1 MTLKIE
7 NNIPGADALPS
18 RYRCLFF
25 DWDGCLADTL
35 QLWLAAYREALGRRD
50 LQPEDRVILR
60 ELFNDWSGPERFG
73 VPDAAQFVEEVAAY
87 LESHSAAVRLNP
99 HAAQT
104 LAGLKSNGRRIALL
118 TASRRRFV
126 LPVLEARGI
135 AGLLDLVLTVEDVR
149 RHKPDPEVL
158 FKALDLL
165 GASASEAL
173 LVGDS
178 DKDIQAGR
186 AAGVATVLYLP
197 AHNLR
202 FYDEGVLR
210 GWRPD
215 YLIRDFR
222 ELASG
227 PGGEQGAT
235 STAGSLRHPSSP

>member
-1 MTLKIE
+1 MVDNIRPGIE
-7 NNIPGADALPS
+7 VLAH
-18 RYRCLFF
+18 RYRFVFF

-35 QLWLAAYREALGRRD
+35 QLWLDAYRTALGRRG
-50 LQPEDRVILR
+50 LQPEDRVILG

-73 VPDAAQFVEEVAAY
+73 VPDAPRFVEEVAGY
-87 LESHSAAVRLNP
+87 LESNSAAVRLNP
-99 HAAQT
+99 HAEEV
-104 LAGLKSNGRRIALL
+104 LAALRARGNHTALL

-126 LPVLEARGI
+126 LPVLEARGV

-149 RHKPDPEVL
+149 RYKPDPEVL
-158 FKALDLL
+158 FKALGLL
-165 GASASEAL
+165 GASAADAL

-186 AAGVATVLYLP
+186 AAGVATALYLP

-210 GWRPD
+210 SWRPD
-215 YLIRDFR
+215 YVIRDFR

-227 PGGEQGAT
+227 
-235 STAGSLRHPSSP
+235 AGD